1 MGEGERQTGQD
12 QDLIEEIE
20 SFRSVLEREYE
31 QKIAEVN
38 KKRDEMLKTIQE
50 MYIKKMGSLVEELD
64 EQERKALSQAGN
76 LEQTYKEKAERLI
89 EEIDKSKLIES
100 ILHDIS
106 KELWPGLDDQNETF
120 LSKGRSMD
128 VT

>member
-1 MGEGERQTGQD
+1 MSEGERQTGQD

-31 QKIAEVN
+31 QKIAAVN

-76 LEQTYKEKAERLI
+76 LEQTYKGKAERLI

-106 KELWPGLDDQNETF
+106 KELWPGLDDHNETF
-120 LSKGRSMD
+120 LNKGRSMD

>member
-20 SFRSVLEREYE
+20 SFRSILEREYE

-50 MYIKKMGSLVEELD
+50 MYIKKMGSLMEELD
-64 EQERKALSQAGN
+64 EQERKALSHAGN
-76 LEQTYKEKAERLI
+76 LEQTYKGKAERLI

>member
-1 MGEGERQTGQD
+1 MSEGERQTGQD

-31 QKIAEVN
+31 QKIAAVN
-38 KKRDEMLKTIQE
+38 KKGDEMLKTIQE
-50 MYIKKMGSLVEELD
+50 MYIKKMGSLMEELD

-76 LEQTYKEKAERLI
+76 LEQTYKGKAERLI

>member
-38 KKRDEMLKTIQE
+38 KKRGEMLKTIQE
-50 MYIKKMGSLVEELD
+50 MYIKKMGSLMEELD

-76 LEQTYKEKAERLI
+76 LEQTYKGKAERLI

>member
-31 QKIAEVN
+31 QKIAAVN
-38 KKRDEMLKTIQE
+38 KKGDEMLKTIQE
-50 MYIKKMGSLVEELD
+50 MYIKKMGSLMEELD

-76 LEQTYKEKAERLI
+76 LEQTYKGKAERLI

>member
-38 KKRDEMLKTIQE
+38 KKKDEMLKTIQE
-50 MYIKKMGSLVEELD
+50 MYIKKMGSLMEELD
-64 EQERKALSQAGN
+64 EQERKAISQAGN
-76 LEQTYKEKAERLI
+76 LEQTYKGKAERLI

>member
-50 MYIKKMGSLVEELD
+50 MYIKKMGSLMEELD
-64 EQERKALSQAGN
+64 EQERKAISQAGN
-76 LEQTYKEKAERLI
+76 LEQTYKGKAERLI
-89 EEIDKSKLIES
+89 EGIDKSKLIES

>member
-38 KKRDEMLKTIQE
+38 KKKDEMLKTIQE

-76 LEQTYKEKAERLI
+76 LEQTYKGKAERLI

>member
-1 MGEGERQTGQD
+1 MSEGERQTGQD

-38 KKRDEMLKTIQE
+38 KKRDEMLKAIQE
-50 MYIKKMGSLVEELD
+50 MHIKKMDSLVEELD

-106 KELWPGLDDQNETF
+106 KELWPGLDYHNETF
-120 LSKGRSMD
+120 LNKGRSMD

>member
-1 MGEGERQTGQD
+1 MGEGERQTG

-50 MYIKKMGSLVEELD
+50 MYIKKMGSLMEELD

-76 LEQTYKEKAERLI
+76 LEQTYKGKAERLI

>member
-1 MGEGERQTGQD
+1 MSEGERQTGQD

-31 QKIAEVN
+31 QKIAAVN
-38 KKRDEMLKTIQE
+38 KKGDEMLKTIQE

-76 LEQTYKEKAERLI
+76 LEQTYKGKAERLI

>member
-1 MGEGERQTGQD
+1 MSEGERQTGQD

-50 MYIKKMGSLVEELD
+50 MYIKKMGSLMEELD

-76 LEQTYKEKAERLI
+76 LEQTYKGKAERLI

>member
-50 MYIKKMGSLVEELD
+50 MYIKKMGSLMEELD

>member
-1 MGEGERQTGQD
+1 MGEGERQTGQY

-50 MYIKKMGSLVEELD
+50 MYIKKMGSLMEELD

-76 LEQTYKEKAERLI
+76 LEQTYKGKAERLI

>member
-76 LEQTYKEKAERLI
+76 LEQTYKGKAERLI

-106 KELWPGLDDQNETF
+106 KELWPGLDDHNETF
-120 LSKGRSMD
+120 LNKGRSMD

>member
-1 MGEGERQTGQD
+1 MGEGERQTG

-38 KKRDEMLKTIQE
+38 KKKDEMLKTIQE
-50 MYIKKMGSLVEELD
+50 MYIKKMGSLMEELD

-76 LEQTYKEKAERLI
+76 LEQTYKGKAERLI

>member
-1 MGEGERQTGQD
+1 MGEGERQTG

-38 KKRDEMLKTIQE
+38 KKKDEMLKTIQE

-76 LEQTYKEKAERLI
+76 LEQTYKGKAERLI

>member
-31 QKIAEVN
+31 QKIAAVN
-38 KKRDEMLKTIQE
+38 KKGDEMLKTIQE

-76 LEQTYKEKAERLI
+76 LEQTYKGKAERLI

-106 KELWPGLDDQNETF
+106 KELWPGLDDHNETF
-120 LSKGRSMD
+120 LNKGRSMD

>member
-1 MGEGERQTGQD
+1 MSEGERQTGQD

-38 KKRDEMLKTIQE
+38 KKKDEMLKTIQE

-76 LEQTYKEKAERLI
+76 LEQTYKGKAERLI

>member
-50 MYIKKMGSLVEELD
+50 MYIKKMGSLMEELD

-76 LEQTYKEKAERLI
+76 LEQTYKGKAERLI

>member
-76 LEQTYKEKAERLI
+76 LEQTYKGKAERLI

>member
-38 KKRDEMLKTIQE
+38 KKKDEMLKTIQE
-50 MYIKKMGSLVEELD
+50 MYIKKMGSLMEELD

-76 LEQTYKEKAERLI
+76 LEQTYKGKAERLI

>member
-31 QKIAEVN
+31 QKIGEVN

-50 MYIKKMGSLVEELD
+50 MYIKKMGSLMEELD

-76 LEQTYKEKAERLI
+76 LEQTYKGKAERLI

>member
-50 MYIKKMGSLVEELD
+50 MYIKKMGSLMEELD

-76 LEQTYKEKAERLI
+76 LEQTYKAKAERLI